1 MSDIYTLLNI
11 NQGVLRDF
19 PLQAERVADH
29 QTEKV
34 MNQRVRQLKEIEDR
48 MLVDKGIEI
57 PEQSIDEVITKVV
70 RLTKTNDTSSD
81 NWTMRELRIVSY
93 YMMKLAGTP
102 ESYHYAIKLLE
113 TNWKNMFFNGLVFYL
128 MNSWNNIE
136 PELREATC
144 TLVRKKLAKYDG
156 NIKRYCLLKDHAD
169 FFNDY
174 GPEWMAEVLKEEHV
188 ILANAPE
195 LIGFKDSTIKQ
206 SFYSDVIVKYVE
218 NNDIED
224 YDTLED
230 IFDRHGLDRTKKLV
244 LANLV
249 EKADKEGDG
258 VERSLLCKFINR
270 VLGDVTLASTWAP
283 FPGATNKDA
292 QKLKKAMKLVNMWF
306 TQQIIEVFFDVCVQ
320 DQDRRDF
327 WLNYVSYVSGFKIV
341 GSSSVKHMLQSNQKI
356 GGMFQRHF
364 IETNSRYS
372 QTSALVLFIKDKMI
386 VEFSDYGALYVYNQ
400 SHSQV
405 KKVIGRKY
413 INSTNDL
420 KVPSMDMIIQS
431 TDWGMYYYYDE
442 GRMTHQG
449 YWQRRLSGW
458 LQKMVLSK
466 ENTSTSI
473 MDTKDDDIFKA
484 QPLERVPELKD
495 KGQGQ
500 SPKVQNVTK
509 KKVAY
514 ENNIWY
520 VISSKWVYDN
530 KYRIVANSNG
540 FYLNIGQR
548 KEFVKIKELKPGE
561 FASGSIWIR
570 KPYNDGWR
578 AIVHATQDR
587 NYNIGFI
594 KSDAD
599 GPVLYKETISDDNP
613 LVIK

>member
-1 MSDIYTLLNI
+1 MSDIYALLNI
-11 NQGVLRDF
+11 NQGILKDF

-29 QTEKV
+29 QTEK
-34 MNQRVRQLKEIEDR
+34 MITQHIRQLKEIEDR
-48 MLVDKGIEI
+48 MLVNKGIEI

-70 RLTKTNDTSSD
+70 KWSKTGNVSRD
-81 NWTMRELRIVSY
+81 NWSMRELRIVSY
-93 YMMKLAGTP
+93 YMMKLTSSP
-102 ESYHYAIKLLE
+102 DSYSYAIKLLDA
-113 TNWKNMFFNGLVFYL
+113 NWKDMFFNGLVFYL
-128 MNSWNNIE
+128 LNSWNNIE
-136 PELREATC
+136 PELRSATC
-144 TLVRKKLAKYDG
+144 ELVKKKLAKYNG
-156 NIKRYCLLKDHAD
+156 NIKRYCLLKEHAS

-174 GPEWMAEVLKEEHV
+174 GPAWMAEELKENH
-188 ILANAPE
+188 IDLGNAPE
-195 LIGFKDSTIKQ
+195 LIGFNDSTIKQ
-206 SFYSDVIVKYVE
+206 SYYSAVIVKYVE
-218 NNDIED
+218 NNDIQD

-249 EKADKEGDG
+249 EKADDKGDD

-283 FPGATNKDA
+283 FPGATEADA

-320 DQDRRDF
+320 DQDRRNF
-327 WLNYVSYVSGFKIV
+327 WLDYVSYVSGFKIV

-372 QTSALVLFIKDKMI
+372 QTSALVLFIKNKMI

-400 SHSQV
+400 AHYQV
-405 KKVIGRKY
+405 KKVIGRRY

-420 KVPSMDMIIQS
+420 KVPSMGMIIQS
-431 TDWGMYYYYDE
+431 TDWGTYYYYDE

-466 ENTSTSI
+466 EHTGTSFL
-473 MDTKDDDIFKA
+473 DTKDDDIFKA
-484 QPLERVPELKD
+484 QPLEKEPKEKVKVQED
-495 KGQGQ
+495 
-500 SPKVQNVTK
+500 KVQNIGQK
-509 KKVAY
+509 KAQYDK
-514 ENNIWY
+514 NIWY
-520 VISSKWVYDN
+520 VVSSKWIYDN
-530 KYRIVANSNG
+530 QYRIVANSNG
-540 FYLNIGQR
+540 FYLNISTR
-548 KEFVKIKELKPGE
+548 KEFVKIKDLKPGE
-561 FASGSIWIR
+561 FASGNIWIR

-578 AIVHATQDR
+578 AIVHAMQDK

-594 KSDAD
+594 KQEVNGS
-599 GPVLYKETISDDNP
+599 VLYKETISEDNP